1 MSNWFTDPDRLKSS
15 QYASQKNLNAR
26 ITVHEKFSTNPT
38 DYPEWIFDRM
48 LEDFP
53 ADANIIEF
61 GCGNGL
67 IWKANLHRIP
77 SSWTI
82 TLTDLSAGMLQDARA
97 NLGDMQK
104 RFRFE
109 VVDIQNP
116 PFDDQ
121 QFDAAIANFM
131 LYHVPDRAQAIREL
145 RRVLKADGILHAV
158 TLGKNHMREFIE
170 LALQVIPDYKWT
182 GNALPFN
189 TDNAQP
195 ELEHQFAQVVAIPY
209 PCNLHITEVDPT
221 VAYLESSARV
231 ENVSKTNSTNS
242 AISST
247 STSTSTAHLIFRK
260 KPCYSPRPDKQNSDA
275 FPPCLW

>member
-26 ITVHEKFSTNPT
+26 ISVHEKFSTNPI

-53 ADANIIEF
+53 QDANIIEF

-67 IWKANLHRIP
+67 IWKANLHQIP

-82 TLTDLSAGMLQDARA
+82 TLTDLSAGMLSDARA

-121 QFDAAIANFM
+121 QFDVAIANFM

-145 RRVLKADGILHAV
+145 RRVLKPTGILHAV

-170 LALQVIPDYKWT
+170 MVLQVVPDYKWT

-189 TDNAQP
+189 TDNAIP
-195 ELEHQFAQVVAIPY
+195 ELEQQFAQVIAVPY
-209 PCNLHITEVDPT
+209 PCSLHITEVEPI
-221 VAYLESSARV
+221 VAYLQSSARV
-231 ENVSKTNSTNS
+231 ENVTKPQ
-242 AISST
+242 
-247 STSTSTAHLIFRK
+247 LEQFRNLVH
-260 KPCYSPRPDKQNSDA
+260 RHIDQHDA
-275 FPPCLW
+275 FDIQKETVLFTATGHAK